1 MQVIGLC
8 RFSYVGHGGYKQEH
22 ASLEE
27 RRAYL
32 YAPERLEERFR
43 LFETVCL
50 PSVIGQTDAD
60 FQLLVVVG
68 ECFPLPYLDRLLTL
82 TEPLRNVVIS
92 VQPPGRHR
100 RVMIQMLNDA
110 RENPDAPCLQFRLD
124 DDDAMAVSFV
134 ERLKQAAQ
142 DLEPVWPRYPMTTID
157 FNRGY
162 VYRASADGLAIKP
175 DRYPYTALSMGV
187 VVAGG
192 SNQTIMHHGHHT
204 LWRVT
209 PTLTIPDGDMY
220 LRGYNSFNDSR
231 SKGRG
236 KEINVTPVTPEEAHH
251 LKQTFNVDSTA
262 VARAFSSPGL
272 LPLPVEGE

>member
-8 RFSYVGHGGYKQEH
+8 RFSYVGLGGYRQEH
-22 ASLEE
+22 DTLEE

-50 PSVIGQTDAD
+50 PSVIGQTDPE
-60 FQLLVVVG
+60 FQLRVVVG
-68 ECFPLPYLDRLLTL
+68 ECFPLPYLERLLSL
-82 TEPLRNVVIS
+82 TEHLPNVGIS
-92 VQPPGRHR
+92 VQPPDRHR
-100 RVMIQMLNDA
+100 RQMIKVLRHA
-110 RENPDAPCLQFRLD
+110 REDPDAPCLQFRLD

-142 DLEPVWPRYPMTTID
+142 DLKPVWSRYPMTTID

-162 VYRASADGLAIKP
+162 VYRAGPNGLAIKP
-175 DRYPYTALSMGV
+175 DRYPYTALSLGV
-187 VVAGG
+187 VVPGG
-192 SNQTIMHHGHHT
+192 SDRTIMHHGHHT
-204 LWRVT
+204 LWRET

-220 LRGYNSFNDSR
+220 MRGYNGFNDSR

-236 KEINVTPVTPEEAHH
+236 KEINVTPVTPEEARH
-251 LKQTFNVDSTA
+251 LKQTFNVDNAA
-262 VARAFSSPGL
+262 VARAFSSPDL